1 MGDEGCDVLAT
12 PTVEIAR
19 PEDVGALAALRLAV
33 GWHASRSLLRAVI
46 DWDGGRVFVVRDP
59 ESLGTTE
66 GIVASTAA
74 TACDGGVGVIGNVI
88 VRADQQRKGLGRR
101 VMTAAL
107 DWMRARGVRSALLDA
122 TVEGRPLYL
131 KLGFVP
137 TGMSYYAHGSLGT
150 MRREQL
156 AAVAGGMTAT
166 RLDAASLGHIAAL
179 DRTAFGG
186 DRLGLLARVLAD
198 PLSALYVASGED
210 ESPRGYVIVR
220 PQEAPSVGV
229 RLGPWVARDRQA
241 AAAVLRAALA
251 ADAPWRA
258 ATDDAPEDDVDV
270 HMTLPGTSADELG
283 LLEAIGLRIIED
295 DQLMQLDFG
304 EDRTPGAARREKPR
318 AYAEHPEWVYGWLA
332 PMVF

>member
-1 MGDEGCDVLAT
+1 MGDKGCDVLAT

-19 PEDVGALAALRLAV
+19 PGDVEALAALRLAV

-46 DWDGGRVFVVRDP
+46 DWDGGRVFIVRDP
-59 ESLGTTE
+59 EAAGTTE
-66 GIVASTAA
+66 GIVATTAA

-107 DWMRARGVRSALLDA
+107 EWMRVRGVRSALLDA

-150 MRREQL
+150 IRHGRL
-156 AAVAGGMTAT
+156 AEAADGMTAT
-166 RLDAASLGHIAAL
+166 RLDASALGHIAAL

-198 PLSALYVASGED
+198 PLSALYVARDKGGE
-210 ESPRGYVIVR
+210 PAGYAIVR

-241 AAAVLRAALA
+241 AAAALRAALA
-251 ADAPWRA
+251 ADVPWRA

-270 HMTLPGTSADELG
+270 HVTLPGTSADALG
-283 LLEAIGLRIIED
+283 LLEVIGLRIVED

-304 EDRTPGAARREKPR
+304 AKGEPGAARQAELR
-318 AYAEHPEWVYGWLA
+318 AVAEQPEWVYGWLA